1 MENKKLTRPMNDRII
16 SGVCA
21 GLANYMNLD
30 PTVMRVIFVLLTL
43 VTAILPCVIAYIA
56 MALIIPQSKY

>member
-1 MENKKLTRPMNDRII
+1 MNDRII

-43 VTAILPCVIAYIA
+43 VTAILPCAIAYIA